1 MAPADH
7 KDEKKPLLL
16 DSKPLLHDGVADD
29 HEHAIWDHSDGLG
42 DRYPSQYSGV
52 CASVFFTWVTP
63 LMKLGNERPLE
74 SDDLYQLDP
83 YNRAANITS
92 RFAGKWE
99 AQRRKKNPSLVRAL
113 GSAFGVKFVV
123 AGFLKLI
130 HDSLQ
135 FVGPIIIKDI
145 IAYLSDPDAP
155 LSEGLAYA
163 GVIFVSGVIQSFAL
177 RQYFFYCFE
186 TGMQFR
192 SAIVTAVFNKSLVL
206 SASARQKKT
215 TGEITNLMS
224 IDAQRLQE
232 LTPYLHGVWYAA
244 FQIVVSCFL
253 LWKQIG
259 VATFAGVAVIV
270 LLIPLM
276 AVISRA
282 MRSLQQKLMKVKD
295 ERIKICHEVLSG
307 IKVIKMKTWEN
318 SFAQRVMKYRDDEL
332 SRLRVYVLA
341 QSGSNT
347 IFTIVPALVTVV
359 SFLTYVLLGNTLDVG
374 TALTSLALFNI
385 LRFPLFMLPQV
396 INNIVE
402 ASVSFER
409 LNSFFLAEERTKVG
423 PGNLKDVGIAVQNA
437 DFKWDGV
444 APASAASESPKDKE
458 SAAKSEELPGV
469 LQQAD
474 TPILHNI
481 SLSAKSGQLHAIVG
495 PVGCGK
501 STLLSGILGDAR
513 CSNGSVALRGSVAYV
528 SQQPFIQNATV
539 RENITFGLPFDAA
552 RYENAIRVSS
562 LKKDLAILPG
572 GDRTEIGEKGI
583 NLSGGQRTRVAIARA
598 VYQDADIYLLDD
610 ILSAVDSHVGSDIFA
625 NCVKKALK
633 KKLVLL
639 VTHSLSFLNQCDNI
653 IVLSEGK
660 IVEQGSYKSV
670 MAKKG
675 MLAQMVSN
683 YTESDK
689 EESGAESDDV
699 EAALDNDS
707 ESESDDDG
715 NRSRSSNGRRSSR
728 VSRASSTRSDD
739 SRDGGDTGEQL
750 MVDEDRSVGDV
761 AWPVYQA
768 WINAFGGNFAGF
780 VVVMGFVAAQ
790 GVTLLSTLWI
800 SYWSEEAQKYP
811 DSQMYYVYVYMA
823 LNGVAAVTMFVRTLL
838 LYFGSLHAS
847 RLLFD
852 GLLKRVLR
860 APIAFFDTTPLGR
873 IVNRMSKDIYTVDES
888 IPSTWIGL
896 MSTMVSVLVTL
907 FTISYIT
914 PAFMVIL
921 APVIASYYVSQ
932 RYFIKTS
939 RELQR
944 LDSISRS
951 PIFALLSETL
961 DGLSTI
967 RAYGVEDKF
976 TGRNEMLLDR
986 NQRAYFLN
994 FSVNCWLA
1002 LRLEFVGTVIASGA
1016 ALAAVLAHGTNGAQG
1031 AAFAGL
1037 VGVSLTYAFSVTQSL
1052 NWTVRMISQ
1061 LQTQMVSVERIK
1073 TYSEMPVEGALES
1086 RADQKPSFDWPTA
1099 GAIQFNQVSLRY
1111 RPGLPRVLRS
1121 LTFSVK
1127 PQEKIGVVGRTG
1139 AGKSSLI
1146 VALMRLTE
1154 LDAGNIVIDG
1164 VDISKIGLHDLRAK
1178 IAIIPQDPVLF
1189 SGTVRSNLDPFDQYS
1204 DEQIWTSIKR
1214 AQLHSAV
1221 ASLDDVVD
1229 EKGTNFSV
1237 GERQLLSIARAL
1249 LKRSKV
1255 ILMDEATASIDTET
1269 DRKIQESIR
1278 VEFKDCT
1285 CLTVAHRIN
1294 TILDAD
1300 RILVMERGTVAEY
1313 GPPAELQKKTDGIF
1327 KSLVDHWRQSNDK
1340 E

>member
-1 MAPADH
+1 MAGGS
-7 KDEKKPLLL
+7 KNEKKPLLT
-16 DSKPLLHDGVADD
+16 DAPSKGDYQHFTQQVDD
-29 HEHAIWDHSDGLG
+29 AWDHSDGLG
-42 DRYPSQYSGV
+42 DRYPSQYSGF

-74 SDDLYQLDP
+74 NDDLFQLDP
-83 YNRAANITS
+83 FNRAESIS
-92 RFAGKWE
+92 QRFGEKW
-99 AQRRKKNPSLVRAL
+99 ALQKQKARPSLAWAL
-113 GSAFGVKFVV
+113 ATAFGAKFVI

-145 IAYLSDPDAP
+145 IAYLSDPTAP
-155 LSEGLAYA
+155 LSEGLTYA
-163 GVIFVSGVIQSFAL
+163 GVIFVSGVIQSFSL

-186 TGMQFR
+186 TGMQLR
-192 SAIVTAVFNKSLVL
+192 SAIVTAVFDKSLVL
-206 SASARQKKT
+206 SAAARQQKT

-232 LTPYLHGVWYAA
+232 LTPYLHGIWYAA
-244 FQIVVSCFL
+244 FQIVVSCVL
-253 LWKQIG
+253 LWQQIG

-270 LLIPLM
+270 LLIPL
-276 AVISRA
+276 VSLISRA
-282 MRSLQQKLMKVKD
+282 MRGLQKNLMNVKD

-307 IKVIKMKTWEN
+307 IKVIKMKAWET
-318 SFAQRVMKYRDDEL
+318 SFAKRVMKYRDDEL
-332 SRLRVYVLA
+332 SRLRVYVFA

-409 LNSFFLAEERTKVG
+409 LRNFFLAEERVKVG
-423 PGNLKDVGIAVQNA
+423 EGSLKDVGVLVQNA
-437 DFKWDGV
+437 DFKWEGANPAAVVAADG
-444 APASAASESPKDKE
+444 AAGAQLE
-458 SAAKSEELPGV
+458 AGAELID
-469 LQQAD
+469 A
-474 TPILHNI
+474 PILRNI
-481 SLSAKSGQLHAIVG
+481 SFSAKSGQLHAVVG
-495 PVGCGK
+495 QVGSGK
-501 STLLSGILGDAR
+501 STFLSGILGDAR
-513 CSNGSVALRGSVAYV
+513 LCKGDVALRGSVAYV

-552 RYENAIRVSS
+552 KYENAIRVSC

-598 VYQDADIYLLDD
+598 VYQNADIYLLDD
-610 ILSAVDSHVGSDIFA
+610 VLSAVDSHVGSDIFA
-625 NCVKKALK
+625 NCIKKALK
-633 KKLVLL
+633 NKLVVL
-639 VTHSLSFLNQCDNI
+639 VTHSLSFLSQCDNI
-653 IVLSEGK
+653 VVLSDGR
-660 IVEQGSYKSV
+660 IVEHGSYKSV
-670 MAKKG
+670 SKKG
-675 MLAQMVSN
+675 VLAQMMLN

-689 EESGAESDDV
+689 EEESGAEADSTSDV
-699 EAALDNDS
+699 NNSGESDS
-707 ESESDDDG
+707 DSDDDG
-715 NRSRSSNGRRSSR
+715 NRSRKSHDRSTR

-739 SRDGGDTGEQL
+739 SKAGYESGEQL

-761 AWPVYQA
+761 SWPVYRA
-768 WINAFGGNFAGF
+768 WINAFGGMFAGSI
-780 VVVMGFVAAQ
+780 VVMGFIAAQ
-790 GVTLLSTLWI
+790 GVTLLATLWI
-800 SYWSEEAQKYP
+800 SYWSEQAQKYP

-823 LNGVAAVTMFVRTLL
+823 LNAIAALTMFVRVLL
-838 LYFGSLHAS
+838 LYLGSLHAS
-847 RLLFD
+847 RLMFND
-852 GLLKRVLR
+852 LLSRVLR
-860 APIAFFDTTPLGR
+860 APISFFDTTPLGR

-888 IPSTWIGL
+888 IPATWNGFLSTL
-896 MSTMVSVLVTL
+896 VSVLVTL
-907 FTISYIT
+907 VTISYIT
-914 PAFMVIL
+914 PGFMVIL
-921 APVIASYYVSQ
+921 APVLVSYYVSQ

-961 DGLSTI
+961 DGLPTI
-967 RAYGVEDKF
+967 RAYGVENKF
-976 TGRNEMLLDR
+976 MGRNQFLLDK

-1031 AAFAGL
+1031 TAFAGL

-1052 NWTVRMISQ
+1052 NWTVRMVSQ

-1073 TYSEMPVEGALES
+1073 TYSEMPTEGALES
-1086 RADQKPSFDWPTA
+1086 RADQKPSFDWPTS
-1099 GAIQFNQVSLRY
+1099 GAINFNQVSLRY
-1111 RPGLPRVLRS
+1111 RPGLPRVLRG
-1121 LTFSVK
+1121 LTFSVRA
-1127 PQEKIGVVGRTG
+1127 QEKIGIVGRTG

-1189 SGTVRSNLDPFDQYS
+1189 SGTVRSNLDPFDQFS
-1204 DEQIWTSIKR
+1204 DDQIWTSIKR
-1214 AQLHSAV
+1214 AQLDKAV
-1221 ASLDDVVD
+1221 SSLEDMVD
-1229 EKGTNFSV
+1229 EKGSNFSV

-1269 DRKIQESIR
+1269 DRKIQQSIR
-1278 VEFKDCT
+1278 EEFKDCT
-1285 CLTVAHRIN
+1285 CLTIAHRIN

-1300 RILVMERGTVAEY
+1300 RILVMEKGTVAEY
-1313 GPPAELQKKTDGIF
+1313 GPPAELQKKQDGIF
-1327 KSLVDHWRQSNDK
+1327 KSLVDHWRQSSEEN
-1340 E
+1340 